1 MVKVQKK
8 VSSGLKLLQYYTTKE
23 WEFKSE
29 NFQKLQTKLNRIDQ
43 DIFDTD
49 TSQVNWE
56 AYIRTYIMGMRTYI
70 LGESELTIPYAK
82 KILRRLYILDRVVK
96 LMICVFIFWYL
107 WTHLDGL
114 VERSDV
120 LIQNTLQ
127 TIYNYNKNKTN
138 EL

>member
-1 MVKVQKK
+1 M
-8 VSSGLKLLQYYTTKE
+8 LQYYTTKE

-96 LMICVFIFWYL
+96 LMICSLIFWYL
-107 WTHLDGL
+107 WTHLDGF
-114 VERSDV
+114 VERSDF